1 MRDSLHTDWL
11 ILSRGLIHAS
21 YNSQRRPKQMTVRRL
36 LLTINCASFNKKYIF
51 VFFFPLYRENTTFV
65 MTPATKW
72 IFRPSRVKINKLWS
86 CKTAIAD
93 VKKLLGTLTKPAI
106 VAWFCS
112 KQGHRSFP

>member
-1 MRDSLHTDWL
+1 
-11 ILSRGLIHAS
+11 
-21 YNSQRRPKQMTVRRL
+21 
-36 LLTINCASFNKKYIF
+36 
-51 VFFFPLYRENTTFV
+51 

-72 IFRPSRVKINKLWS
+72 IFRSSRVVRIDKLWS

-93 VKKLLGTLTKPAI
+93 VKKLLGTLRKQAI